1 MVGLTLRSASL
12 GLCVTLAAGFTA
24 LQVFGDESPAAV
36 GASPNDGSA
45 LVAQAAAPSMPPKN
59 SPDDKVTFGGTF
71 RFRTIDDPKSFDSA
85 DQNSERQF
93 SSLIHDH
100 LVAKYRQGPPTC
112 KMFPLEPLLAES
124 WSWSAD
130 GKELVVKIREGAHFQ
145 DAPPVN
151 GREVVA
157 QDVVNT
163 FKRMMKRLPYMK
175 SASAVVD
182 DIVALDKYR
191 VQFKLHAPN
200 AEFLDTVFAASP
212 SQIVAVEAAGADDT
226 FQWEEHVHTGNGPYQ
241 LEEFRP
247 ESIMRF
253 TKNPNYWQKGIPRF
267 DGVEIYNIKDENAA
281 LAALQGGRLDGTEI
295 YTPEIIGRMKK
306 ISNIQLTYCA
316 YPSSMVLWLANDK
329 PPFNDVRVRRAVSM
343 ALNQDVLNQ
352 VVWSGLGTLRYTMV
366 HGDLEGAMELKD
378 FPPEVRQYLQF
389 NQKQAKQ
396 LLAEAGYPKGLT
408 TKIMFQSR
416 PGTPESAMAEAN
428 AAMLAEVGIK
438 VRLDPLDGGK
448 YRSSFSGRPKP
459 QYEGMAL
466 AVSSA
471 NTVDEAGYSYFHSS
485 ADRNRSIVNDPDPD
499 KILEAIRN
507 APSEEALVKLSRDLQ
522 IRLVDQ
528 MYNIALPQLPYSLAL
543 SPKVKDVYWKNTGTS
558 TSVSFLR
565 QAWFDN

>member
-1 MVGLTLRSASL
+1 MVGLTLRNASL
-12 GLCVTLAAGFTA
+12 GICAALAAGFGV
-24 LQVFGDESPAAV
+24 LQVFGDDKPDVV
-36 GASPNDGSA
+36 GANSDGGTA
-45 LVAQAAAPSMPPKN
+45 LVAQAAPPSVPAKVT
-59 SPDDKVTFGGTF
+59 PDDKVKFGGVF
-71 RFRTIDDPKSFDSA
+71 RFRTIADPKSFDNA
-85 DQNSERQF
+85 DQNSDRQF
-93 SSLIHDH
+93 SSLISDH

-124 WSWSAD
+124 WSWSDD
-130 GKELVVKIREGAHFQ
+130 GKELVVKIHEGVHFQ

-163 FKRMMKRLPYMK
+163 FKRLMKRLPYMK
-175 SASAVVD
+175 SASKVVD

-191 VQFKLHAPN
+191 VQFKLKAPN
-200 AEFLDTVFAASP
+200 AEFIDTVFAASP

-253 TKNPNYWQKGIPRF
+253 SRNPNYWQKGIPRF

-295 YTPEIIGRMKK
+295 YTPAIIARMKTLPDL
-306 ISNIQLTYCA
+306 QLTYCA

-343 ALNQDVLNQ
+343 ALNKDVLNQ
-352 VVWSGLGTLRYTMV
+352 VVWSGLGTLRWTMV

-378 FPPEVRQYLQF
+378 FPPEVRKYLQF
-389 NQKQAKQ
+389 DPKLAKK

-408 TKIMFQSR
+408 TKLLFQSR
-416 PGTPESAMAEAN
+416 PGTPEASMAEAI
-428 AAMLAEVGIK
+428 AAMLSEVGIK
-438 VRLDPLDGGK
+438 VRLDPLDSGK
-448 YRSSFSGRPKP
+448 YRATFSGKPKP

-471 NTVDEAGYSYFHSS
+471 NTIDEAGFSYFHSS
-485 ADRNRSIVNDPDPD
+485 ADRNRSIVHDPELD
-499 KILEAIRN
+499 KLLEAIRN
-507 APSEEALVKLSRDLQ
+507 APSEAELLKLSRDLQ
-522 IRLVDQ
+522 IRLADQ
-528 MYNIALPQLPYSLAL
+528 MYNVALPQLPYSLAL
-543 SPKVKDVYWKNTGTS
+543 SPKVRDVYWKNTGTS

-565 QAWFDN
+565 SAWFDN